1 MRMKNK
7 INSLDAPLGYK
18 AVSLMAK
25 DKTVD
30 ICFGCAF
37 VNCKQCGMD
46 RRCTPMDRKDK
57 QHVIFI
63 KQ

>member
-1 MRMKNK
+1 MNNK

-25 DKTVD
+25 DKAED
-30 ICFGCAF
+30 ICIGCAF
-37 VNCKQCGMD
+37 VKCERCGND
-46 RRCTPMDRKDK
+46 RKCTSGERKDK

-63 KQ
+63 KIP